1 MKNTTKLKKELT
13 ETSYLKELDSNN
25 DNLIGKDLVDN
36 HGQVG
41 EGVQKWCSVYKS
53 FL

>member
-1 MKNTTKLKKELT
+1 MKNATKLKKELT

-41 EGVQKWCSVYKS
+41 EGLQEWRSIYKS